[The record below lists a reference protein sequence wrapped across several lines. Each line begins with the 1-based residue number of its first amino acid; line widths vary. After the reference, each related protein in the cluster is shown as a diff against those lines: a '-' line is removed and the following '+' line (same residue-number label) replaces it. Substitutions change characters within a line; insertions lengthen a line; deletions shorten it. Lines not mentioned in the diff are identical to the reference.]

1 MWTTFAC
8 DYRTFQLWKSVFFK
22 NVKQKTHHWCDRLV
36 SEIER
41 CRGTVRISLLSDTV
55 YLLVHFRTEGRCK
68 GICTYLLVE
77 EDNGGSRKCITL
89 NVDTVWIRGAAG
101 QAAQPLLSIMSLVVK
116 LCHNFFEN
124 YVQILEKLCHFFDRY
139 VVLNSTIVLSDQL
152 PSKCNDVPVMVT
164 ELSSSWDSESNSSRM
179 PCSNTS
185 DLSQTLVSLSG

>member
-55 YLLVHFRTEGRCK
+55 DLLVHFRTERRCK
-68 GICTYLLVE
+68 IIWTCFR
-77 EDNGGSRKCITL
+77 SRRRKCITL

-101 QAAQPLLSIMSLVVK
+101 QTAQPLLSIMSLVVK

-124 YVQILEKLCHFFDRY
+124 YVQILEKLCHFFIIDM
-139 VVLNSTIVLSDQL
+139 SF
-152 PSKCNDVPVMVT
+152 
-164 ELSSSWDSESNSSRM
+164 
-179 PCSNTS
+179 
-185 DLSQTLVSLSG
+185 